1 MTQKPRNESVKATS
15 RRTALRAIAAGAVGA
30 AASSDWVETLTAL
43 ARQQSHTHPVTPAA
57 KAAGAWTPRVLTA
70 RQNDTVVALT
80 ELIIPATDTPGATA
94 AGVNR
99 FIDAVLHRAS
109 ATERDAFLRG
119 LTWFDARSRAL
130 YKKDFTAAAPADQ
143 TALVASVADV
153 AGAPAPRDRA
163 GADFFRA
170 LKSMTIDGYYT
181 SEIGMRQELGDD
193 GQLFHA
199 KFEGCTHEG
208 HG

>member
-1 MTQKPRNESVKATS
+1 MARSS

-30 AASSDWVETLTAL
+30 ATSSHWVESLTAL
-43 ARQQSHTHPVTPAA
+43 ARQQAHSHQSTAVA
-57 KAAGAWTPRVLTA
+57 KPGAPWTPRVLSA

-80 ELIIPATDTPGATA
+80 EAIIPATDTPGAAA

-99 FIDAVLHRAS
+99 FIDGVLHKAPTAERA
-109 ATERDAFLRG
+109 AFLRG
-119 LTWFDARSRAL
+119 LTWIDARSRTL
-130 YKKDFTAAAPADQ
+130 YKKDFLAADAADQ
-143 TALVASVADV
+143 TALLASIADV
-153 AGAPAPRDRA
+153 TGTPSTRDRV
-163 GADFFRA
+163 GVEFFRA

-199 KFEGCTHEG
+199 KFEGCTHRE
-208 HG
+208 HE

>member
-1 MTQKPRNESVKATS
+1 MARSS

-30 AASSDWVETLTAL
+30 VASSDWVETLTAL
-43 ARQQSHTHPVTPAA
+43 ARQQSHTHPVAPAA
-57 KAAGAWTPRVLTA
+57 KGAAAWTPRVFTA
-70 RQNDTVVALT
+70 RQNDTVVAIT
-80 ELIIPATDTPGATA
+80 ELIIPATDTPGAAA

-99 FIDAVLHRAS
+99 FIDGVLHRAS

-119 LTWFDARSRAL
+119 LTWIDARSRAL

-143 TALVASVADV
+143 TALLTSIADA
-153 AGAPAPRDRA
+153 AGTPAARDRT
-163 GADFFRA
+163 GVEFFRA
-170 LKSMTIDGYYT
+170 IKSMTIDGYYT

-193 GQLFHA
+193 GQLFHV
-199 KFEGCTHEG
+199 KFEGCTHEE